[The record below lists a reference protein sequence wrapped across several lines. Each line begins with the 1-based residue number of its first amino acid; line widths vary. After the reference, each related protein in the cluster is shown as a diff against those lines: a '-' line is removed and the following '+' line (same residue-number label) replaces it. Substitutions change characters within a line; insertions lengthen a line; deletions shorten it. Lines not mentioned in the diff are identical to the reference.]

1 MTQKSAILAGM
12 ENEQPSVLGLNGLRL
27 GRLEVRLAQDSAE
40 ILAAQKLRY
49 RIFYEEMGARPT
61 PAMAATKIDQDELDK
76 FCEHL
81 IVINH
86 GATDPERRIIG
97 TYRLVR
103 RESAQR
109 HGGFYS
115 SGEYDISRIIA
126 YPGEILEVGRSCVD
140 AEFRNRPTM
149 QLLWRG
155 IADYIASYDVDI
167 LFGCASLHG
176 TDPKELAAPL
186 TYLYYYHLAA
196 PYIRATALPH
206 RYVDMRLMDPKD
218 VDPASNISKVLSPL
232 SHLPPLI
239 KGYLRLGGFVGD
251 GAVVDEQFNTTDVCV
266 IVKTDL
272 IAEKY
277 SRHYDLKS
285 KDILV

>member
-1 MTQKSAILAGM
+1 MNQ
-12 ENEQPSVLGLNGLRL
+12 NEPSVLGPHGLRL
-27 GRLEVRLAQDSAE
+27 GRLEVRIAQSASE
-40 ILAAQKLRY
+40 VLEAQRLRY
-49 RIFYEEMGARPT
+49 RVFYEEMGAR
-61 PAMAATKIDQDELDK
+61 ALADMAEKKIDYDSLDQY
-76 FCEHL
+76 CDHL

-86 GATDPERRIIG
+86 APDTAPAIIG

-103 RESAQR
+103 REAARQ

-115 SGEYDISRIIA
+115 SGEYDISRIEA

-140 AEFRNRPTM
+140 AAFRNRPTM

-155 IADYIASYDVDI
+155 IADYIASYGIDI
-167 LFGCASLHG
+167 LFGCASLPG
-176 TDPKELAAPL
+176 TDPKALAVPL

-206 RYVDMRLMDPKD
+206 RYIDMRLMDPKD
-218 VDPASNISKVLSPL
+218 VDPEKGLKELPPIN
-232 SHLPPLI
+232 HLPPLI

-277 SRHYDLKS
+277 SRHYDIKNR
-285 KDILV
+285 DNMLV

>member
-1 MTQKSAILAGM
+1 MDM
-12 ENEQPSVLGLNGLRL
+12 EPSVLGPSGLRL
-27 GRLEVRLAQDSAE
+27 GRLEVRIAGDSKE

-49 RIFYEEMGARPT
+49 RVFYEEMGAHPDPT
-61 PAMAATKIDQDELDK
+61 VLASKIDSDSLDA

-86 GATDPERRIIG
+86 AAPTPEEAVVG

-103 RESAQR
+103 RDAAAR

-115 SGEYDISRIIA
+115 ATEYDISKLIA
-126 YPGEILEVGRSCVD
+126 YPGEILEVGRSC
-140 AEFRNRPTM
+140 TM

-155 IADYIASYDVDI
+155 IADYLAVYGIDI
-167 LFGCASLHG
+167 LFGCASLPG
-176 TDPKELAAPL
+176 TDPKALAVPL

-196 PYIRATALPH
+196 PYLRTVALPH
-206 RYVDMRLMDPKD
+206 RYVDMRLMDPQE
-218 VDPASNISKVLSPL
+218 VDPEKGIRQMPPL
-232 SHLPPLI
+232 ALLPPLL

-272 IAEKY
+272 IAQKY
-277 SRHYDLKS
+277 SRHYDIKNRDGES
-285 KDILV
+285 II

>member
-1 MTQKSAILAGM
+1 MNQ
-12 ENEQPSVLGLNGLRL
+12 EQSVLGPHGLRL
-27 GRLEVRLAQDSAE
+27 GRLEVRVAQDVAE
-40 ILAAQKLRY
+40 VLAAQKLRY
-49 RIFYEEMGARPT
+49 RVFYEEMGAKPIGD
-61 PAMAATKIDQDELDK
+61 MAAKKLDYDTLDK

-81 IVINH
+81 IVIDHNSE
-86 GATDPERRIIG
+86 DKERAIIG

-103 RESAQR
+103 REHARR

-115 SGEYDISRIIA
+115 SGEYDISRIEA

-140 AEFRNRPTM
+140 QAFRNRPTM

-155 IADYIASYDVDI
+155 IADYIASYGIDI
-167 LFGCASLHG
+167 LFGCASLPG
-176 TDPKELAAPL
+176 TDPKALAVPL

-206 RYVDMRLMDPKD
+206 RYVDMRLMDPAD
-218 VDPASNISKVLSPL
+218 VDPERGLSQIPPINL
-232 SHLPPLI
+232 LPPLL

-277 SRHYDLKS
+277 SRHYDLKNQS
-285 KDILV
+285 SII

>member
-1 MTQKSAILAGM
+1 MEDNSA
-12 ENEQPSVLGLNGLRL
+12 SVLGTHGLRL
-27 GRLEVRLAQDSAE
+27 GRLEVRVAQDKKE

-49 RIFYEEMGARPT
+49 RVFYEEMGAKPST
-61 PAMAATKIDQDELDK
+61 AMQASKTDFDELDK
-76 FCEHL
+76 YCDHL
-81 IVINH
+81 IVIDH
-86 GATDPERRIIG
+86 QSASAEEAVIG
-97 TYRLVR
+97 TYRMVR
-103 RESAQR
+103 REAAKR

-115 SGEYDISRIIA
+115 SSEYDISCLEA
-126 YPGEILEVGRSCVD
+126 LPGEILEVGRSCVD
-140 AEFRNRPTM
+140 HAFRNRPTM

-155 IADYIASYDVDI
+155 IADYIAAYGIGI
-167 LFGCASLHG
+167 LFGCASLPG
-176 TDPKELAAPL
+176 TDPKALAVPL

-196 PYIRATALPH
+196 PYLRPVALPH
-206 RYVDMRLMDPKD
+206 RYVDMRLMDPHE
-218 VDPASNISKVLSPL
+218 VDPEKTLSQLAPMG
-232 SHLPPLI
+232 HLPPLI

-285 KDILV
+285 RDSII

>member
-1 MTQKSAILAGM
+1 MD
-12 ENEQPSVLGLNGLRL
+12 EQDVSVLGPKGLSL

-49 RIFYEEMGARPT
+49 SVFYEEMGAKPQGDMQARK
-61 PAMAATKIDQDELDK
+61 MDYDSLDA
-76 FCEHL
+76 FCDHL

-86 GATDPERRIIG
+86 AAESKEEAVIG

-103 RESAQR
+103 REAAAR

-115 SGEYDISRIIA
+115 SSEYDISRLLA
-126 YPGEILEVGRSCVD
+126 YPGDILEVGRSCV
-140 AEFRNRPTM
+140 APAFRNRPTM

-155 IADYIASYDVDI
+155 IADYIAAYGIEI
-167 LFGCASLHG
+167 LFGCASLSG
-176 TDPKELAAPL
+176 TDPKALAIPL

-196 PYIRATALPH
+196 PYIRTTALPH
-206 RYVDMRLMDPKD
+206 RYVDMRLMDPSE
-218 VDPASNISKVLSPL
+218 VDPEKGLRALPPMNL
-232 SHLPPLI
+232 LPPLL

-272 IAEKY
+272 IAQKY
-277 SRHYDLKS
+277 SRHYEIKNRDS
-285 KDILV
+285 LV

>member
-1 MTQKSAILAGM
+1 M
-12 ENEQPSVLGLNGLRL
+12 EEEASVLGLQGLRL
-27 GRLEVRLAQDSAE
+27 GKLEVRIAHTPEE

-49 RIFYEEMGARPT
+49 RVFYEEMGAKPLGDMQSRKVDYDT
-61 PAMAATKIDQDELDK
+61 LDN
-76 FCEHL
+76 FCDHL
-81 IVINH
+81 IVLDKTALTIE
-86 GATDPERRIIG
+86 DSVIG

-103 RESAQR
+103 RDAAKR

-115 SGEYDISRIIA
+115 SSEYDISRLLA
-126 YPGEILEVGRSCVD
+126 YPGEILEVGRSCV
-140 AEFRNRPTM
+140 APAHRNRPTM

-155 IADYIASYDVDI
+155 IADYIAAHGIEI
-167 LFGCASLHG
+167 LFGCASLPG
-176 TDPKELAAPL
+176 TDPKALAVPL

-196 PYIRATALPH
+196 PYIRTTALPH
-206 RYVDMRLMDPKD
+206 RYVDMRLMDPAE
-218 VDPASNISKVLSPL
+218 VDPQKGISSLPPMNL
-232 SHLPPLI
+232 LPPLL

-277 SRHYDLKS
+277 SRHYEIKNRDS
-285 KDILV
+285 IV